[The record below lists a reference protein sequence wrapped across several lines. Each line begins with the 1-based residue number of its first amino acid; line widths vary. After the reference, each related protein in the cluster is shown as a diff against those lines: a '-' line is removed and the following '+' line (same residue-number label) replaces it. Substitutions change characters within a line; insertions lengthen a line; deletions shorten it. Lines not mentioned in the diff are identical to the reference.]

1 MAEIVNV
8 KQEYVT
14 TSLTDNTL
22 IKGYYRVEWS
32 DGKVSSVNPS
42 GTGPFNDFVNKWVAA
57 GNTITDNG
65 GE

>member
-1 MAEIVNV
+1 MSEIISV

-42 GTGPFNDFVNKWVAA
+42 GEGHYNDLVTQWVAN
-57 GNTITDNG
+57 GGTIVDNG
-65 GE
+65 A

>member
-1 MAEIVNV
+1 MSEIISV

-42 GTGPFNDFVNKWVAA
+42 GEGHYNDLVNQWVAA
-57 GNTITDNG
+57 GNTITDPG
-65 GE
+65 A

>member
-1 MAEIVNV
+1 MAEIVKV
-8 KQEYVT
+8 KQVYVP

-32 DGKVSSVNPS
+32 DGKISSVNPS
-42 GTGPFNDFVNKWVAA
+42 GDGPYNDLVTQWVAA
-57 GNTITDNG
+57 GNTITDL